1 MHHFLLVELLLLT
14 LTLSVKGQTQPTPM
28 TQSTRDVI
36 NLSGLHVPSNGSVL
50 YGFDN
55 STRQLLGDAYLDTTF
70 AAGNIH
76 FYGRI
81 GTGGSDSLTGVPI
94 RLDLLSNEI
103 EIRVATNDIRVA
115 KGPAVTYFDMNT
127 TDGMVSRYVNVYKYQ
142 GDATAL
148 TGFFEWVVS
157 GKLNLMLHTIAQ
169 VKKASYNAALN
180 VGSRDDEIV
189 KKATWYVVVAGRS
202 SKFSPGKRALLALMA
217 EKQQQIDQFLKE
229 KNPDLKTR
237 QGLTA
242 VFAHY
247 NQL

>member
-1 MHHFLLVELLLLT
+1 MRFFLLVELLLLT

-36 NLSGLHVPSNGSVL
+36 NLSGLKVPSNGSVL

-55 STRQLLGDAYLDTTF
+55 STRQLLGDGYLDTTF
-70 AAGNIH
+70 TAGNIH
-76 FYGRI
+76 FYSRI
-81 GTGGSDSLTGVPI
+81 SMGKNDSIMGVPI

-103 EIRVATNDIRVA
+103 EIRVAANDIRVA
-115 KGPAVTYFDMNT
+115 KGPAVTYFDMNAAY
-127 TDGMVSRYVNVYKYQ
+127 GKVSRYVNVYHYQ

-148 TGFFEWVVS
+148 SGFFEWVVP
-157 GKLNLMLHTIAQ
+157 GKLDLMLHTVAQ
-169 VKKASYNAALN
+169 VKKANYSAALN

-189 KKATWYVVVAGRS
+189 KKATWYVVMGGKA

-217 EKQQQIDQFLKE
+217 DKQEQIEQFLKD

-237 QGLTA
+237 EGLMA
-242 VFAHY
+242 VFAQY
-247 NQL
+247 NQR